1 LTKAKYMAV
10 ISVSNGYESSL
21 IGLGT
26 ARRLLQLSENRITTV
41 ARKTLGK
48 HYGPENVEV
57 SSGAEWVK
65 NRWRGQCTVH
75 GESLVYEI
83 YEVRRPTRG

>member
-1 LTKAKYMAV
+1 MAA
-10 ISVSNGYESSL
+10 ISVSNGYQSSL

-26 ARRLLQLSENRITTV
+26 ARHLLELSEKRITTV
-41 ARKTLGK
+41 ARKTLRK

-57 SSGAEWVK
+57 SCEAEFVR
-65 NRWRGQCTVH
+65 NRWRGKCTVH

-83 YEVRRPTRG
+83 YEVRRLTQF

>member
-1 LTKAKYMAV
+1 MAV
-10 ISVSNGYESSL
+10 ISVSNGYQSSL

-26 ARRLLQLSENRITTV
+26 VRSLLELSEKRITTV
-41 ARKTLGK
+41 ARKTLRK

-57 SSGAEWVK
+57 SGEAELVK
-65 NRWRGQCTVH
+65 NKWRGQCTVH

-83 YEVRRPTRG
+83 YEGRRPTQF